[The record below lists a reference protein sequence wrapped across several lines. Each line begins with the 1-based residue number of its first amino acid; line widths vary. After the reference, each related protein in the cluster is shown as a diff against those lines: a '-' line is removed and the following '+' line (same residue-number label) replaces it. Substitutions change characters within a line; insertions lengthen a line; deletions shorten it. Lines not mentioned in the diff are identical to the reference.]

1 MNVDRQKNTVWGKWT
16 ERGLVLA
23 VIMFCIFNYSYQLFC
38 IFSA

>member
-16 ERGLVLA
+16 ERSLVFA
-23 VIMFCIFNYSYQLFC
+23 VIIFCILNSAYQLFR